1 MSYDPLAPRAP
12 GGNRVVKFFVAF
24 IALAA
29 LAGGVGYLY
38 GNKHDAGGAPPLVK
52 ADTSPTKVVPE
63 NPGGMQI
70 PNQNMNVYN
79 NMGGSQQAAK
89 PGTEKLL
96 PPPEQ
101 AAPQAARVAPAEAPS
116 VAAATAPAQVITPR
130 PEPAQVPT
138 ASATAPAKPPVPAP
152 APAPA
157 ATAAV
162 VAPKSAA
169 PPPAGATWRV
179 QLGAQRE
186 MAAAENDWKRISA
199 KYADVLGGLTPA
211 YERADLGDKGVF
223 LRLQAGPVTEARA
236 REICDRLKAA
246 NQGCLVVRK

>member
-1 MSYDPLAPRAP
+1 MSYDPLAPRAS

-24 IALAA
+24 IAIAA
-29 LAGGVGYLY
+29 LAGGVGMLY
-38 GNKHDAGGAPPLVK
+38 ASRHEVGGAPPLIK
-52 ADTSPTKVVPE
+52 ADPGPTKVVPE

-79 NMGGSQQAAK
+79 NMGGAQPAAK

-101 AAPQAARVAPAEAPS
+101 AAPQAARVTPAEATAT
-116 VAAATAPAQVITPR
+116 VAAPTQVVTPR

-138 ASATAPAKPPVPAP
+138 ASATAPAKPPAPTPAT
-152 APAPA
+152 A

-162 VAPKSAA
+162 AAPKPAT

-236 REICDRLKAA
+236 REICDRLKAV

>member
-1 MSYDPLAPRAP
+1 MSYDPLAPRTS
-12 GGNRVVKFFVAF
+12 GGSRIVNLFVAF
-24 IALAA
+24 IAITA
-29 LAGGVGYLY
+29 LVGGVGYLY
-38 GNKHDAGGAPPLVK
+38 GNNLDAGGAPPLVK

-79 NMGGSQQAAK
+79 NMGGAQQAAK

-101 AAPQAARVAPAEAPS
+101 AAPQAARVTPAESTAN
-116 VAAATAPAQVITPR
+116 AAAPTQAVTPR

-138 ASATAPAKPPVPAP
+138 ASATAPAKPPAP

-157 ATAAV
+157 TTAAV
-162 VAPKSAA
+162 VAPKPAT

-186 MAAAENDWKRISA
+186 MAAAENDWKRISTR
-199 KYADVLGGLTPA
+199 YADALGGLTPT

>member
-1 MSYDPLAPRAP
+1 MSDAYDPLAPRPA
-12 GGNRVVKFFVAF
+12 GGRGIVKFFVAF
-24 IALAA
+24 IAIAA

-38 GNKHDAGGAPPLVK
+38 GNKRDGTGGAPPLVK
-52 ADTSPTKVVPE
+52 ADPNPTKVVPE

-79 NMGGSQQAAK
+79 NMGGAQQAAK
-89 PGTEKLL
+89 PGAEKLL

-101 AAPQAARVAPAEAPS
+101 AAPQAPRPVAAPIPGSPAAAA
-116 VAAATAPAQVITPR
+116 VAAAQQPTQAIAPR

-138 ASATAPAKPPVPAP
+138 AAPGPAP
-152 APAPA
+152 API
-157 ATAAV
+157 ATAI
-162 VAPKSAA
+162 APKSAT
-169 PPPAGATWRV
+169 PPAAGGTWRV

-186 MAAAENDWKRISA
+186 MAAAENDWKRVSA
-199 KYADVLGGLTPA
+199 KYADVLGGLTPT

-223 LRLQAGPVTEARA
+223 LRLQAGPVTGVRA

-246 NQGCLVVRK
+246 NQGCLIVRK